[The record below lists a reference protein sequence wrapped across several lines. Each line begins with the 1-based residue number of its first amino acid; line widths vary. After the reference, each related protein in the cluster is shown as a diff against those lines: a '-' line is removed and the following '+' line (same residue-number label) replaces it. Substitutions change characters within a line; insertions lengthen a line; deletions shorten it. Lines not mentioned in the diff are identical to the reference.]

1 MSLKSKK
8 LHPHAFL
15 HFKDADGN
23 PMFADAADGTPDT
36 TRPMGANLF
45 GPGSKEYI
53 RAKEEFDAETFSALQ
68 KGTLK
73 SNQPSFEQ
81 KVKFVSACTHSWV
94 NVDVPDESTKPTE
107 PGAPPPMLAGEE
119 LTATIWPDPAFIFLL
134 EQAEVFVVK
143 SRNFTAKPATA

>member
-8 LHPHAFL
+8 LHPYAFL
-15 HFKDADGN
+15 HFKDAESA
-23 PMFADAADGTPDT
+23 PMFADAADGTPDA
-36 TRPMGANLF
+36 TRPMGVNLY

-94 NVDVPDESTKPTE
+94 NVDVPDDAVLKDEKGMTLSPDE
-107 PGAPPPMLAGEE
+107 A